1 MSEND
6 ADRQWAVS
14 ATSAMT
20 MQCSLNKIEFTTAD
34 TRRGYCR
41 EWDMK
46 PAYH

>member
-6 ADRQWAVS
+6 ADRQQAVS
-14 ATSAMT
+14 ATGTAT
-20 MQCSLNKIEFTTAD
+20 IQCALINGVYDHRHPK
-34 TRRGYCR
+34 GYCG